1 MTESTPNQVAAA
13 AVVRA
18 GRVLATR
25 RTHPADVAGRWEL
38 PGGKVEAGE
47 SVADAVVREVHEEL
61 GCSVAYL
68 RALSGRAFIKPGY
81 ELTTHLVRLAS
92 GEPIPREHDAVRW
105 LAPEEL
111 DEVDWLPADRPFL
124 PEIAELLFD
133 GSRLEGGNVGGAVRI
148 GPTVRRPVGAWT
160 PAVHSLL
167 GSLRARGL
175 TEVPRVLGVD
185 ARDREVLSYLP
196 GRVLD
201 IDSELPSE
209 ALLADAMRWLRRFHE
224 AVSEVQVAGPWRT
237 RSGALRPGELVAHND
252 FAPYNVAV
260 STSSDGERLVGVF
273 DWDMAGPAT
282 RVDELAF
289 AAWNWVPLWR
299 PIPTDLVARRL
310 GVMSA
315 AYGEVDPVRILEGVV
330 PRIQRSIQL
339 ITTGQAAGDPG
350 MLNLSLVGEPARTA
364 AALAELER
372 RVPSI
377 RDVLRRG
384 HRSVA
389 PR

>member
-1 MTESTPNQVAAA
+1 MTKSEPNLVAAA
-13 AVVRA
+13 AVVRD

-38 PGGKVEAGE
+38 PGGKVEADE
-47 SVADAVVREVHEEL
+47 SVADAVVREVREEL
-61 GCSVAYL
+61 GCSVVYL
-68 RALSGRAFIKPGY
+68 RALSGRAFVKPGY
-81 ELTTHLVRLAS
+81 QLTTHLVQLAS

-124 PEIAELLFD
+124 PEIAALLSD

-148 GPTVRRPVGAWT
+148 GSTVRRPIGAWT
-160 PAVHSLL
+160 PAVHALL

-175 TEVPRVLGVD
+175 TEVPQVLGVD
-185 ARDREVLSYLP
+185 ARGREVLSYLP

-224 AVSEVQVAGPWRT
+224 AVSEVEVAGPWRT
-237 RSGALRPGELVAHND
+237 RSGDLGPGELVAHND

-260 STSSDGERLVGVF
+260 STSGDGERLVGVF

-282 RVDELAF
+282 RVDELGF

-299 PIPTDLVARRL
+299 PMAADQAARRL
-310 GVMSA
+310 GIMSA
-315 AYGEVDPVRILEGVV
+315 VYGGVGPVRILEGVA
-330 PRIQRSIQL
+330 PRIRRSIQL
-339 ITTGQAAGDPG
+339 IAAGQEAGDPG
-350 MLNLSLVGEPARTA
+350 MLNLSLVGEPQRTA

-372 RVPSI
+372 RVPQI
-377 RDVLRRG
+377 RQVLLDR
-384 HRSVA
+384 H
-389 PR
+389 P

>member
-1 MTESTPNQVAAA
+1 M
-13 AVVRA
+13 
-18 GRVLATR
+18 
-25 RTHPADVAGRWEL
+25 
-38 PGGKVEAGE
+38 EAGE

-185 ARDREVLSYLP
+185 DRDREVLSYLP

-224 AVSEVQVAGPWRT
+224 AVSEVHVAGPWRT

-289 AAWNWVPLWR
+289 AAWNWVPLAR
-299 PIPTDLVARRL
+299 PIPTDLAARRL
-310 GVMSA
+310 GLMSA

>member
-1 MTESTPNQVAAA
+1 MVTKSEPNLVAAA
-13 AVVRA
+13 AVVRD

-38 PGGKVEAGE
+38 PGGKVEPDE
-47 SVADAVVREVHEEL
+47 SVADAVVREVREEL
-61 GCSVAYL
+61 GCSVVYL

-81 ELTTHLVRLAS
+81 QLTTHLVRLAS
-92 GEPIPREHDAVRW
+92 GEPMPREHDAVRW

-124 PEIAELLFD
+124 PDIGALLSD

-148 GPTVRRPVGAWT
+148 GPTVRRPIGAWT
-160 PAVHSLL
+160 PAVHALL

-175 TEVPRVLGVD
+175 TEVPQVLGVD
-185 ARDREVLSYLP
+185 ARGREVLSYLP

-224 AVSEVQVAGPWRT
+224 AVSEVEVAGPWRT
-237 RSGALRPGELVAHND
+237 RSGDLGPGELVAHND

-260 STSSDGERLVGVF
+260 STSGDGERLVGVF

-282 RVDELAF
+282 RVDELGF

-299 PIPTDLVARRL
+299 PMAADQAARRL
-310 GVMSA
+310 GIMSA
-315 AYGEVDPVRILEGVV
+315 VYGGVGPVRILEGVA
-330 PRIQRSIQL
+330 PRIRRSIQL
-339 ITTGQAAGDPG
+339 IAAGQAAGDPG
-350 MLNLSLVGEPARTA
+350 MLNLSLVGEPQRTA

-372 RVPSI
+372 RVPQI
-377 RDVLRRG
+377 RQVLLDR
-384 HRSVA
+384 H
-389 PR
+389 P

>member
-1 MTESTPNQVAAA
+1 MTKSEPNLVAAA
-13 AVVRA
+13 AVVRD

-38 PGGKVEAGE
+38 PGGKVEADE
-47 SVADAVVREVHEEL
+47 SVADAVVREVREEL
-61 GCSVAYL
+61 GCSVVYL
-68 RALSGRAFIKPGY
+68 RALSGRAFVKPGY
-81 ELTTHLVRLAS
+81 QLTTHLVQLAS

-124 PEIAELLFD
+124 PEIAALLSD

-148 GPTVRRPVGAWT
+148 GPTVRRPIGAWT
-160 PAVHSLL
+160 PAVHALL

-175 TEVPRVLGVD
+175 TEVPQVLGVD
-185 ARDREVLSYLP
+185 ARGREVLSYLP

-224 AVSEVQVAGPWRT
+224 AVSEVEVAGPWRT
-237 RSGALRPGELVAHND
+237 RSGDLGPGELVAHND

-260 STSSDGERLVGVF
+260 STSGDGERLVGVF

-282 RVDELAF
+282 RVDELGF

-299 PIPTDLVARRL
+299 PMAADQAARRL

-315 AYGEVDPVRILEGVV
+315 VYGGVGPVRILEGVA
-330 PRIQRSIQL
+330 PRIRRSIQL
-339 ITTGQAAGDPG
+339 IAAGQEAGDPG
-350 MLNLSLVGEPARTA
+350 MLNLSLVGEPQRTA

-372 RVPSI
+372 RVPQI
-377 RDVLRRG
+377 RQVLLDR
-384 HRSVA
+384 H
-389 PR
+389 P